1 MNCPNCGAVPAGAF
15 CQTCGQRQE
24 RHPPTVGHFVADAVE
39 GLTHAD
45 SRLWRTL
52 WLLLSRPGFLTLEF
66 FAGRRERYLPPIRL
80 YIVLSLI
87 FFVLL
92 ALLPAADVSLNVL
105 DDEEPVNCSQLEYNG
120 PAAERIEPMLRSACQ
135 RVVSD
140 DGQAM
145 GAAFQRN
152 VPKAMFVLMP
162 LVAVFMLLF
171 YWRPRRLY
179 AEHLLH
185 LVHNHSAVFGA
196 LTLESLL
203 GLALPDSINGWL
215 GLALFIYLVWYCYR
229 GMRFFYGDS
238 RGTTVLKLLG
248 IGFLY
253 ATVATIL
260 LVFTGVAAAL
270 SL

>member
-1 MNCPNCGAVPAGAF
+1 MPAGAF
-15 CQTCGQRQE
+15 CQSCGQRQE
-24 RHPPTVGHFVADAVE
+24 RHPPTVGHFLAETIE

-45 SRLWRTL
+45 SRLWRSL
-52 WLLLSRPGFLTLEF
+52 WLLMSRPGFLTLEF
-66 FAGRRERYLPPIRL
+66 FAGRRAQYLPPIRL

-92 ALLPAADVSLNVL
+92 AMQPAAVESEVALDAQSL
-105 DDEEPVNCSQLEYNG
+105 NCSQLEYNG
-120 PAAERIEPMLRSACQ
+120 PAAARVEPMLRAACQ
-135 RVVSD
+135 RAISD
-140 DGQAM
+140 AGEAM
-145 GAAFQRN
+145 GAAFERN

-171 YWRPRRLY
+171 YWQPRRLY

-196 LTLESLL
+196 LILESLL
-203 GLALPDSINGWL
+203 DIALPDGVDGWL
-215 GLALFIYLVWYCYR
+215 GPALFIYLGWYCYR
-229 GMRFFYGDS
+229 GMRVFYGDS
-238 RGTTVLKLLG
+238 RGKTLIKFLA
-248 IGFLY
+248 IGCLY
-253 ATVATIL
+253 ATVAAIL

>member
-1 MNCPNCGAVPAGAF
+1 MSCPNCGAVPAGAF
-15 CQTCGQRQE
+15 CQSCGQRQE
-24 RHPPTVGHFVADAVE
+24 RHRPTVGHFVAEAIE

-92 ALLPAADVSLNVL
+92 AMLPPTDVSLNVV
-105 DDEEPVNCSQLEYNG
+105 DGDETVNCGQLEYNG
-120 PAAERIEPMLRSACQ
+120 LAADRIEPMLRAACQ

-140 DGQAM
+140 DGMAM
-145 GAAFQRN
+145 EAAFERN

-171 YWRPRRLY
+171 YRRPRRLY

-203 GLALPDSINGWL
+203 GLALPDRIDGWL
-215 GLALFIYLVWYCYR
+215 GSVLILYLLWYCYR
-229 GMRFFYGDS
+229 GMRVFYGDS
-238 RGTTVLKLLG
+238 QGTTVLKFLG

-253 ATVATIL
+253 ATVAMIL